1 MICTSTGRTST
12 TFPPRTGTSP
22 WSFQNYA
29 LYPHMTAYQNISFGL
44 TLQHVKEPVYEDRR
58 EVKEA
63 LLAIAAAEK
72 EIAALSK
79 GNAAREKQLDA
90 LDERTCSMPIRCKS

>member
-1 MICTSTGRTST
+1 MRS
-12 TFPPRTGTSP
+12 
-22 WSFQNYA
+22 N
-29 LYPHMTAYQNISFGL
+29 PHMTAYQNISFGL

-79 GNAAREKQLDA
+79 GNARPREA
-90 LDERTCSMPIRCKS
+90 A